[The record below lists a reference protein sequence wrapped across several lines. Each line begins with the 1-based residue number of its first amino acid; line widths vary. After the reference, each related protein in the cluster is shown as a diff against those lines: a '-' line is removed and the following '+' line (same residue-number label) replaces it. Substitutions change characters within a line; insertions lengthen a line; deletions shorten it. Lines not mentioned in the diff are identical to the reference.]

1 MFSLAKSFYVGEFER
16 SLDDK
21 CRLSL
26 PLKWRPAD
34 EGELPAFLA
43 LPNPV
48 GCITVY
54 PPKMIARLEEK
65 VSQVSLGD
73 QVGQQAL
80 ARLFSQADTFDCDA
94 KGRMKLEERLVR
106 HAEIH
111 GDVLLVG
118 SYATFHI
125 WNPEKFRAYLGRPI
139 TQKDEMSLILKSIGL

>member
-1 MFSLAKSFYVGEFER
+1 MFLLAKSFYVGEFER

-26 PLKWRPAD
+26 PLKWRPTD
-34 EGELPAFLA
+34 EREAPSFLA

-54 PPKMIARLEEK
+54 PPKMIARLEER
-65 VSQVSLGD
+65 VSNVSLGD

-106 HAEIH
+106 HADIH
-111 GDVLLVG
+111 RDVLMVG
-118 SYATFHI
+118 TYTTFHI
-125 WNPEKFRAYLGRPI
+125 WNPERFRAYLQRPI
-139 TQKDEMSLILKSIGL
+139 TQEDEMSLILKSIGL